1 MSTAPPIATA
11 TASARAYAFIRAS
24 ILEGRFGPGMR
35 LKEEELTKLCG
46 LSRTPVREALRRL
59 SIEGLVFATPHQGAQ
74 VARMSEAE
82 LSEIYALRA
91 MLEAHAAGRA
101 ASRITEA
108 SIARLKALA
117 SEMEAVIAEGRS
129 GDELNASFTPANSQF
144 HQIIID
150 AADSPRLAT
159 MGSLVVE
166 TPLIFRTLAR
176 YSREELQRSMH
187 HHREL
192 IAAFET
198 RDEDWARSVMRSH
211 ILAAAHAVVRQAEA

>member
-1 MSTAPPIATA
+1 MVS
-11 TASARAYAFIRAS
+11 TASARAYDFIRAA
-24 ILEGRFGPGMR
+24 ILQGRFPPGMR
-35 LKEEELTKLCG
+35 LKEEELTALCG

-59 SIEGLVFATPHQGAQ
+59 SIEGLVFSSPHHGSQ

-82 LSEIYALRA
+82 LAEIYALRA

-101 ASRITEA
+101 AERITPA
-108 SIARLKALA
+108 QLIRLRVLA
-117 SEMEAVIAEGRS
+117 AEMEAVIGEGRS
-129 GDELNASFTPANSQF
+129 GDELNARFTPANSEF
-144 HQIIID
+144 HQIIIE

-176 YSREELQRSMH
+176 YSREELQRSMN

-192 IAAFET
+192 IAALEK
-198 RDEDWARSVMRSH
+198 RDADWARSVMRSH
-211 ILAAAHAVVRQAEA
+211 ILAAAHAVVRPDADP